1 MKSQDLRL
9 MNLVEYPNWSS
20 DGSKAYFKV
29 RDIYFEDGK
38 IGLTNGI
45 IQIPCTNLEYLKPIQ
60 LTEEILVNWCG
71 VKEVKS
77 KSGVIKCFEL
87 HGIKLEF
94 SMSGN
99 TYISQ
104 SRKLIPYLHKLQNYF
119 FEVKDIELTINHPSA
134 K

>member
-1 MKSQDLRL
+1 MKANELRIG
-9 MNLVEYPNWSS
+9 NLVKIDCP
-20 DGSKAYFKV
+20 D
-29 RDIYFEDGK
+29 FEDK
-38 IGLTNGI
+38 IQSTPNIHEKGI
-45 IQIPCTNLEYLKPIQ
+45 LINNNPYSLYELEPIP

-71 VKEVKS
+71 AKEVKS
-77 KSGVIKCFEL
+77 KSGVMKCFEL

-119 FEVKDIELTINHPSA
+119 FEVKDIELPINHPSA

>member
-1 MKSQDLRL
+1 MKANELRIG
-9 MNLVEYPNWSS
+9 NLVKIDCPDFENQIQVIPNIH
-20 DGSKAYFKV
+20 KK
-29 RDIYFEDGK
+29 
-38 IGLTNGI
+38 GI
-45 IQIPCTNLEYLKPIQ
+45 MINNNPYSLSELEPIP

-71 VKEVKS
+71 AKEVKS
-77 KSGVIKCFEL
+77 KSGVMKCFEL
-87 HGIKLEF
+87 HGIKLEL
-94 SMSGN
+94 STSGN

>member
-1 MKSQDLRL
+1 MKANELRIG
-9 MNLVEYPNWSS
+9 NLIKWCGLIEKITPSFFDQYT
-20 DGSKAYFKV
+20 
-29 RDIYFEDGK
+29 EDE
-38 IGLTNGI
+38 IEF
-45 IQIPCTNLEYLKPIQ
+45 IP

-71 VKEVKS
+71 AKEVKS
-77 KSGVIKCFEL
+77 KSGVMKCFEL

-94 SMSGN
+94 SISGN